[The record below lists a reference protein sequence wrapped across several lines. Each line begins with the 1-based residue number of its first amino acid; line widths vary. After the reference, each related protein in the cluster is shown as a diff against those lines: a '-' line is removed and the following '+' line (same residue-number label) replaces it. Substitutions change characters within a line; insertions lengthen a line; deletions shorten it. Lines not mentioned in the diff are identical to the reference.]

1 MGPRLALPPAPP
13 IARARRGPRI
23 KDLDHASE
31 LARTFGQSAGET
43 LRAVTAYGLDPFP
56 HFAEFLQLHDEGA
69 VACPAHQKSN
79 TISYIGAYLLALGRW
94 GRKVLVTLQPR
105 QDRPG
110 GAACCEES
118 DTSRAN
124 R

>member
-69 VACPAHQKSN
+69 VACPARPEIEYNFVYWRLFAS
-79 TISYIGAYLLALGRW
+79 LGSV
-94 GRKVLVTLQPR
+94 GKQSA
-105 QDRPG
+105 G
-110 GAACCEES
+110 
-118 DTSRAN
+118 
-124 R
+124 